1 MEFFALVCS
10 RILALATNYIY
21 LTSLNF
27 VFIILFKSKIVVVKK
42 FFWSCFGNLNKW
54 SLFKMLSW
62 RPVSILTMLLLLS
75 NIIAQINIENKT
87 WKKLQNLEKRNKE
100 LKERRERRRG
110 ATGGEWRLL
119 DHRPWFYFV
128 SVLEFLWIL
137 KLSLIVLKISVSSLI
152 VLKMSVR
159 ARSKDLFYR

>member
-1 MEFFALVCS
+1 M
-10 RILALATNYIY
+10 ATYC
-21 LTSLNF
+21 
-27 VFIILFKSKIVVVKK
+27 
-42 FFWSCFGNLNKW
+42 FWSCFGNLNKW

-75 NIIAQINIENKT
+75 NIIAQLNIENKT

-128 SVLEFLWIL
+128 FVLEFLWWL
-137 KLSLIVLKISVSSLI
+137 KLSLIVFKFQWKLELKISFTGRKKIRRNKNTGVTGVDGNLNEI
-152 VLKMSVR
+152 GDEGPNEGV
-159 ARSKDLFYR
+159 

>member
-1 MEFFALVCS
+1 MEFFTLVCS
-10 RILALATNYIY
+10 RILSVVTNYIY

-27 VFIILFKSKIVVVKK
+27 VFIILCKLKNVVVKN

-75 NIIAQINIENKT
+75 NIIAQLNIENKT

-100 LKERRERRRG
+100 LRARRERRRG

-137 KLSLIVLKISVSSLI
+137 KLSLIVLKISVLSS
-152 VLKMSVR
+152 VK
-159 ARSKDLFYR
+159 ARTKDIFHR